1 MTAVKSRVGRGTWIR
16 QYHQPTGAGPTL
28 LCLPHAGG
36 SATAYVGLSKALS
49 ATAEVLVVQY
59 PGRQDRIADRPVD
72 DIRELARRI
81 ADALDPWL
89 DRRPVLFGHSMGS
102 VVAYE
107 VALEL
112 QARTGQGAA
121 GLIASGRAAPSVRQ
135 DRGVHL
141 RDDAGLTDEL
151 AELSGTATALLTNH
165 ELMAAVLP
173 ALRSDF
179 RAVETYQG
187 APGARVDCPISAYGG
202 AADPHVSRED
212 LLKWRDHTTGGFSAR
227 WFPGG
232 HFYLQPQQSA
242 VAAAVAQDLAVF
254 ASRGPVGSGGGLSG

>member
-1 MTAVKSRVGRGTWIR
+1 
-16 QYHQPTGAGPTL
+16 
-28 LCLPHAGG
+28 
-36 SATAYVGLSKALS
+36 
-49 ATAEVLVVQY
+49 
-59 PGRQDRIADRPVD
+59 
-72 DIRELARRI
+72 
-81 ADALDPWL
+81 
-89 DRRPVLFGHSMGS
+89 
-102 VVAYE
+102 
-107 VALEL
+107 
-112 QARTGQGAA
+112 
-121 GLIASGRAAPSVRQ
+121 
-135 DRGVHL
+135 
-141 RDDAGLTDEL
+141 
-151 AELSGTATALLTNH
+151 
-165 ELMAAVLP
+165 MAAVLP